1 MASDQPK
8 DEHLS
13 SDDRT
18 TEAHPTPAEL
28 PAWYRWSAIV
38 LASLLTFLLL
48 LLTFVVW
55 AFRGGD
61 NNHVALWIFG
71 AEVLLLGVF
80 LAFGRKTFWKWA
92 AVKYRWLTTRTG
104 QAVAVAAT
112 LLIALLIAPGLQG
125 PGKPVADASGHRVA
139 VIGGGSA
146 GVHSAWMLHQAGID
160 FDLYEATDAIGGHA
174 YSPTFTPDEGTPFD
188 CDIGFIFGSPVDY
201 QEMKVLMDWHGV
213 ERTQAELGVSSL
225 VDGAAWACGPDVSSE
240 AKRFMRLADEEH
252 NDASLNMVPFG
263 FWLTLNGFSEQ
274 FRREY
279 IAPLLSIIF
288 ITDVGQYEISARFV
302 LNLAAGRLQWIDFE
316 RGSPAWTVKGGT
328 RTYYERLS
336 KEYKDHIRLQ
346 TPVTKVTRKGDKV
359 IVEAFGPGGKQ
370 IEEVYDDVIFAVPA
384 DVAHALLQDKDWL
397 EDFLLSEVR
406 YEDGE
411 LVLHTDDT
419 LLPKEELRRQYNYFQ
434 DNKAH
439 PGEFELSGI
448 MNWVHSAGYMS
459 PLPVGTLNPLRPI
472 DPEKVIVRRGWRHH
486 AMDLWHL
493 ALMLEG
499 LPSIQGRGGVWYA
512 GDWVTVIGHGPAMRT
527 GMAAACNVGA
537 KSRIKKA
544 PEGARCID
552 VRVEEDRAGKPAVD
566 VHLCGEEE
574 LFAYFVERQCNG
586 FKI

>member
-1 MASDQPK
+1 
-8 DEHLS
+8 
-13 SDDRT
+13 
-18 TEAHPTPAEL
+18 
-28 PAWYRWSAIV
+28 
-38 LASLLTFLLL
+38 
-48 LLTFVVW
+48 
-55 AFRGGD
+55 
-61 NNHVALWIFG
+61 
-71 AEVLLLGVF
+71 
-80 LAFGRKTFWKWA
+80 
-92 AVKYRWLTTRTG
+92 
-104 QAVAVAAT
+104 
-112 LLIALLIAPGLQG
+112 
-125 PGKPVADASGHRVA
+125 
-139 VIGGGSA
+139 
-146 GVHSAWMLHQAGID
+146 
-160 FDLYEATDAIGGHA
+160 
-174 YSPTFTPDEGTPFD
+174 
-188 CDIGFIFGSPVDY
+188 
-201 QEMKVLMDWHGV
+201 
-213 ERTQAELGVSSL
+213 
-225 VDGAAWACGPDVSSE
+225 DGAAWACGPDVSSE

-288 ITDVGQYEISARFV
+288 ITDAGQYEISARFV

-448 MNWVHSAGYMS
+448 MN
-459 PLPVGTLNPLRPI
+459 
-472 DPEKVIVRRGWRHH
+472 
-486 AMDLWHL
+486 
-493 ALMLEG
+493 
-499 LPSIQGRGGVWYA
+499 
-512 GDWVTVIGHGPAMRT
+512 
-527 GMAAACNVGA
+527 
-537 KSRIKKA
+537 
-544 PEGARCID
+544 
-552 VRVEEDRAGKPAVD
+552 
-566 VHLCGEEE
+566 
-574 LFAYFVERQCNG
+574 
-586 FKI
+586 